1 MLKFESKK
9 KVPYISEYEM
19 NVFFCNSFSFGK
31 VKQNSTL
38 WKESYNTSQSKCKI
52 NMSFELWHSS
62 TFVTPNWKY
71 VDFWLTISIVWRST
85 FSSLLRQPV

>member
-52 NMSFELWHSS
+52 NMSFEL
-62 TFVTPNWKY
+62 
-71 VDFWLTISIVWRST
+71 
-85 FSSLLRQPV
+85 